1 MGMTAKERRTRRAW
15 ATSLYMGG
23 ATYRHIAE
31 TCGYAGPGNAH
42 RDIGNALAEILD
54 QADTS
59 AGEMRRVLLA
69 RLERLT
75 LAAWPVAMEGD
86 TQSIRTI
93 SRLIGQQMVLYGL
106 NDPKRL
112 DEQVSQDHDA
122 ELERLLGYMLESERL
137 RLEAEREAL
146 AAERAALAAAGATVP
161 APRRSR
167 PRAKRP

>member
-1 MGMTAKERRTRRAW
+1 MTAKEIRARRSW
-15 ATSLYMGG
+15 ATSLYLGG

-31 TCGYAGPGNAH
+31 TCGYAGPGVAH
-42 RDIGNALAEILD
+42 RDIAKALDEILD

-86 TQSIRTI
+86 SASIRTV

-146 AAERAALAAAGATVP
+146 KAEREKLAAAGVAVP

>member
-1 MGMTAKERRTRRAW
+1 MAMTAKELKARRAW
-15 ATSLYMGG
+15 ATTLYMGG

-42 RDIGNALAEILD
+42 RDIAKALGEILD

-75 LAAWPVAMEGD
+75 LAAWPSAMEGD
-86 TQSIRTI
+86 TQSIRAI
-93 SRLIGQQMVLYGL
+93 SRVIGQQMVLYGL

-146 AAERAALAAAGATVP
+146 KSERDQLAAAGAVVP
-161 APRRSR
+161 APRGRR
-167 PRAKRP
+167 PPATRL